1 MKFEMASGCE
11 SSPSATSPE
20 PGPQV
25 STMENLE
32 EDLTCS
38 VCYSLFSDPRVLP
51 CSHTFC
57 KTCLDNLLQVS
68 TNNSI
73 WRPLRLPLKCPNCRN
88 VMELPPAGVD
98 ALPTNV
104 SLRAIIEKYQRDNE
118 PRPPS
123 CQEHSR
129 QPLNMYCIQDRQL
142 ICGLCLTV
150 GQHQGHPI
158 DDLQA
163 AFIREKQTPSQ
174 LLAGL
179 SDQRWQQVCELGEL
193 LEQEKAR
200 CDGLV
205 RQDRQEVN
213 QFFQSLEVV
222 LAKKRQ
228 AYLEAL
234 DKAGVE
240 VSQAYDPLIHRVKE
254 LQEEQL
260 DLVSLGSSVEVE
272 DSPLVFLEK
281 VHMLRERVE
290 EFMKTPLPSVINLSV
305 SPRAADFLQQ
315 RWTAV
320 TIRSLEEA
328 PIPKVS
334 CCTRCSGSV
343 EAAAAP
349 EAGRDRPD
357 MWCELQP
364 TSSAVLLGLL
374 LLVLVLWVNPVGG
387 ASLGFSL
394 LSQFSQVVHGLSSE
408 LITSVWDTAG
418 DGGLYLL
425 DAEPDTEGLLLQR
438 VLLLLQDLYL
448 LQHPLIL
455 LLHLRERSL

>member
-1 MKFEMASGCE
+1 MD
-11 SSPSATSPE
+11 
-20 PGPQV
+20 
-25 STMENLE
+25 NLE

-68 TNNSI
+68 TNYSI
-73 WRPLRLPLKCPNCRN
+73 WRPLRLPLKCPNCRS

-104 SLRAIIEKYQRDNE
+104 SLRAIIEKYQRDSV

-123 CQEHSR
+123 CQEHHR

-150 GQHQGHPI
+150 GQHQGHRI

-163 AFIREKQTPSQ
+163 AFIREKQTPSR
-174 LLAGL
+174 LLARV
-179 SDQRWQQVCELGEL
+179 SEQRWAQACELGEQ

-200 CDGLV
+200 CEGLV

-213 QFFQSLEVV
+213 QFFQTLEVV
-222 LAKKRQ
+222 LGRKRQ

-234 DKAGVE
+234 DKVAAE
-240 VSQAYDPLIHRVKE
+240 VSRAYDPLIHRVKE

-260 DLVSLGSSVEVE
+260 DLVSLGSSVEEE

-281 VHMLRERVE
+281 VHLFRERVE
-290 EFMKTPLPSVINLSV
+290 EFINTPLPSVINLSV
-305 SPRAADFLQQ
+305 TPRAAEYLQQ
-315 RWTAV
+315 RWSAV
-320 TIRSLEEA
+320 TIGSLEEA
-328 PIPKVS
+328 PVPKVS
-334 CCTRCSGSV
+334 CCARCGGA
-343 EAAAAP
+343 EAEA
-349 EAGRDRPD
+349 EAGRDQSDRWVQD
-357 MWCELQP
+357 LWCELQP
-364 TSSAVLLGLL
+364 TSSMVLLGLL
-374 LLVLVLWVNPVGG
+374 VLLAVLWANPVGG

-394 LSQFSQVVHGLSSE
+394 LSRFSQLVHGLSSE
-408 LITSVWDTAG
+408 VITSVWDIAGSAYTAMEAAVERWSTQLSLV
-418 DGGLYLL
+418 GGKAFEHLAALL
-425 DAEPDTEGLLLQR
+425 KTLTS
-438 VLLLLQDLYL
+438 
-448 LQHPLIL
+448 H
-455 LLHLRERSL
+455 